1 MRLWLAAA
9 VGTAFAL
16 SACTNEGVNPIFDA
30 AVKEVNPFDGD
41 EAAPAEG
48 QRQLTRADVTRS
60 DVATIRA
67 RLNGDEASTYLL
79 AAAKNGPYVTYAS
92 ALRQTITLV
101 GAQVTETRGLG
112 YDLLAAA
119 SSQPDP
125 LSRPIPV
132 SSWPASVTRSFEFPA
147 NSPKGEIESF
157 TCRFEINGRKEI
169 VILGQRHSGIEV
181 SEYCQGPTGSFEN
194 LHFADDS
201 SGRVWR
207 SLQWTGPRQG
217 LVDIEVVLPYT
228 GG

>member
-1 MRLWLAAA
+1 MRYWLAGA
-9 VGTAFAL
+9 VGAVFL
-16 SACTNEGVNPIFDA
+16 LCGCTNEGVNPIFNA
-30 AVKEVNPFDGD
+30 AVEEVNPFGGD
-41 EAAPAEG
+41 EAPVEP
-48 QRQLTRADVTRS
+48 QQQLTRADVTRS

-67 RLNGDEASTYLL
+67 RLDGDETATYLL
-79 AAAKNGPYVTYAS
+79 AAAKNGPYVTYSS

-101 GAQVTETRGLG
+101 GSQVTETRGLG
-112 YDLLAAA
+112 YDLLSAA

-125 LSRPIPV
+125 LTRPIPV
-132 SSWPASVTRSFEFPA
+132 ANWPAGVTRSYEFPA
-147 NSPKGEIESF
+147 NSPKGRVESF
-157 TCRFEINGRKEI
+157 TCRFEVGSRKEI

-194 LHFADDS
+194 LHFADVS

-217 LVDIEVVLPYT
+217 LVDVEIVLPYT